1 MDSSGGE
8 FREQGVALLA
18 QMRRQFFEYI
28 LEHRSRVEPGTLVER
43 ARNHGFAPRCA
54 DLILEFLQQR
64 GMSSLIPFV
73 KEDKVLLQS
82 IDRVPERP
90 IMELIARSV
99 PRRIIARRVRT
110 GPVTDVLDERRP
122 VALSRPFGSPTR
134 GRVDREEIIAI
145 DTQTR
150 ETNARSACSE

>member
-1 MDSSGGE
+1 MGSSSSE
-8 FREQGVALLA
+8 FREQGITLLA
-18 QMRRQFFEYI
+18 QVRRQFLEDI
-28 LEHRSRVEPGTLVER
+28 LEHRRRVEPGAFVER
-43 ARNHGFAPRCA
+43 ARSHGLAPRCA
-54 DLILEFLQQR
+54 DFILESLQQR
-64 GMSSLIPFV
+64 GMSSLIPFAE
-73 KEDKVLLQS
+73 EDEVLLQS

-110 GPVTDVLDERRP
+110 SPVTDVLDERRP

-150 ETNARSACSE
+150 ETDARPAGGK